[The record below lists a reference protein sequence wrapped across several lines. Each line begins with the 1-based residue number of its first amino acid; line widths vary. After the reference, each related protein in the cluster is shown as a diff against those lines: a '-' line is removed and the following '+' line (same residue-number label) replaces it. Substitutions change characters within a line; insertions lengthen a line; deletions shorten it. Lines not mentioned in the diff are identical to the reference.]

1 VTWEEYGVKK
11 NVKITVIKDVNDG
24 ISSVHNDDVV
34 FVTDIA
40 VNATL
45 VDVVNKAKAD
55 GKLLSGATISESY
68 QLDGDDISSTPVDAN
83 CYVPYNQENVVL
95 IFESRE
101 DHIVMQS
108 YEQKSKGAVRVR
120 VIHTL
125 IIVGLLVT
133 FASLVTVI
141 LVMIKP
147 KTRNSAIV

>member
-1 VTWEEYGVKK
+1 VTLDGVEK
-11 NVKITVIKDVNDG
+11 NVKISVIEDVKAG

-55 GKLLSGATISESY
+55 GKLLSSASIAESY
-68 QLDGDDISSTPVDAN
+68 QLNGDDISSTPVDAN

-95 IFESRE
+95 KFESRE
-101 DHIVMQS
+101 DYIVMQR
-108 YEQKSKGAVRVR
+108 YEQKTKAAVRVK

-133 FASLVTVI
+133 FASIVTVI

-147 KTRNSAIV
+147 KARNSAIV